1 MSGSGKKGKKKRER
15 EREMISQLTIQQN
28 SQASLPLLGVE
39 HILKKQNR
47 SFLLPGISR
56 PEGGAGQFQ
65 QVQDLPRAWGGRNA
79 WTDGKVFQ
87 FLDAKCEL
95 TFLSKRNPR
104 QTNWTVLYRS
114 KHRNGQ
120 SEDVRKKRTCYAL
133 KFQRADTGASLA
145 DVTAK
150 RKSEPEPRKA
160 Q

>member
-1 MSGSGKKGKKKRER
+1 MGSFSRFK
-15 EREMISQLTIQQN
+15 IY
-28 SQASLPLLGVE
+28 
-39 HILKKQNR
+39 
-47 SFLLPGISR
+47 PGH
-56 PEGGAGQFQ
+56 GGAGG
-65 QVQDLPRAWGGRNA
+65 ARNA

-95 TFLSKRNPR
+95 TFLSKRNPC

-145 DVTAK
+145 NVTAK